1 VLQPLAL
8 RLPEEEEVL
17 QEVTLGEVLML
28 LLSVPVTEVE
38 LEADCDSEALALVE
52 CVAEEHM
59 LTAGE
64 LETDSDADCS
74 DVVVTDVEGEK
85 EGAGVTAEVSVAE
98 EQGEALKL
106 AVTLAEAL
114 ALGEALGVCSGE
126 EDVERVGRGEALW
139 VMLADP
145 VALVHPELETED
157 DGEIDALPLA
167 EEDTDWVAKEDR
179 LARGEKE
186 EEKLESAV

>member
-1 VLQPLAL
+1 MLQPLAL